1 MNREVNV
8 RGSMQSSRSA
18 IEVACDESGN
28 DGENLFGGNATVFAH
43 GSVAIASEEAESLMA
58 ELRHRTKARTVELK
72 SRDLL
77 KPKNLDSAQWL
88 LRHSAVADHSL
99 VNLTEKRYFL
109 TCKLFDSTVEEQM
122 YAGGFDIYAEDQA
135 LMAAMFLYTRARV
148 ELGGAWDETLETF
161 NRLLRS
167 SDDVEIRGHLTTLR
181 AQLVGVGEQCS
192 GLLNEFIGMI
202 WGGTGHLLDLARQ
215 QAGLNES
222 EKLRTL
228 DPVLSAIGQTARFWG
243 ERSGRDVIVIHDEA
257 KVLTPET
264 IDNLRYHLARPDLIS
279 PSFADGGVVVRA
291 IHQVDSKTD
300 ARVQL
305 ADLLAGVGR
314 AVAEQALRG
323 EGHPLRRDLQPVIDP
338 VPMWGDAASWTIMN
352 PTVDN

>member
-1 MNREVNV
+1 
-8 RGSMQSSRSA
+8 MQSGASA

-28 DGENLFGGNATVFAH
+28 DGENLFGGNATAFAH
-43 GSVAIASEEAESLMA
+43 GSVAISIEEADNLMA
-58 ELRHRTKARTVELK
+58 ELRRRTNAQSAELK
-72 SRDLL
+72 SKDLL

-88 LRHSAVADHSL
+88 LRDTPVASHAL

-122 YAGGFDIYAEDQA
+122 HAGGVDIYADDQA
-135 LMAAMFLYTRARV
+135 LKVAMFLYSRAPE
-148 ELGGAWDETLETF
+148 ELGNVWDETLETY

-167 SDDVEIRGHLTTLR
+167 LDEAEIRGQLAILR
-181 AQLVGVGEQCS
+181 AQLLGAGQQCS
-192 GLLNEFIGMI
+192 DPLNDLIGMI
-202 WGGTGHLLDLARQ
+202 WGGTDHLPALARQ
-215 QAGLNES
+215 QAGLDGG

-228 DPVLSAIGQTARFWG
+228 DPVLCAIGQTARTWG
-243 ERSGRDVIVIHDEA
+243 ERTGQDVIVIHDEA

-264 IDNLRYHLARPDLIS
+264 IESIKYHLVRPDIVA
-279 PSFADGGVVVRA
+279 PSLVDGGVVVRD

-300 ARVQL
+300 SRVQV

-323 EGHPLRRDLQPVIDP
+323 EGHQLRHCLQPMIDP
-338 VPMWGDAASWTIMN
+338 QSMWGDVESWTIMH
-352 PTVDN
+352 PAADG